1 MVRTNKKGI
10 KDSKPQSGDEFR
22 EIFNQSPIGI
32 LFYDKEGITLNVN
45 NSALEIVGI
54 SKLAMI

>member
-1 MVRTNKKGI
+1 MDRTNENSI

-32 LFYDKEGITLNVN
+32 LLYDKNGITINAN
-45 NSALEIVGI
+45 DSALEMLGF
-54 SKLAMI
+54 SD